1 MRRFVLAMVASVL
14 SLSGCYVR
22 GHEYREHESREHERR
37 EHEYGEHE
45 YLGSNHRPYR
55 HERWH
60 GEDVYRREDGRW
72 YARHNNEW
80 VLRTEI
86 VIQ

>member
-1 MRRFVLAMVASVL
+1 MRRMLLAALTVL
-14 SLSGCYVR
+14 SLSSCYVR
-22 GHEYREHESREHERR
+22 EYRDENQRA
-37 EHEYGEHE
+37 
-45 YLGSNHRPYR
+45 YR

-80 VLRTEI
+80 VLRGEVDI
-86 VIQ
+86 R

>member
-1 MRRFVLAMVASVL
+1 MRRFLLAMFTAL
-14 SLSGCYVR
+14 SLGGCYV
-22 GHEYREHESREHERR
+22 HEYAGHDGH
-37 EHEYGEHE
+37 
-45 YLGSNHRPYR
+45 PYR

-80 VLRTEI
+80 VLRSEV
-86 VIQ
+86 VIG